1 MANAFRIIHSYQ
13 IDPDLSIVN
22 AILIIPAGYVEHK
35 ARGLSKRGLTLDR
48 RGR

>member
-22 AILIIPAGYVEHK
+22 AILIIPARYVEHK
-35 ARGLSKRGLTLDR
+35 ARAFPSEG
-48 RGR
+48 